1 MSGPR
6 LDVDVYFDL
15 VCPWCLIGKQHL
27 RRALA
32 QLDDSHPDVRVQV
45 LWHSVQLVPDVPDH
59 GWPFIEFYERR
70 LGGRHQTQARQS
82 QVVAAAAHAGAAI
95 DFSRIVTFPN
105 TAKAHRLVA
114 LGQRKLDSA
123 SQDRLLDRLF
133 AAYFQRGE
141 DLGDT
146 RTLAA
151 IAAELGLEPAATA
164 DALADST
171 AVCEPI
177 AAPGV
182 PYFVFNRR
190 FALSGAQAPDVLHAC
205 MREAIGH

>member
-6 LDVDVYFDL
+6 LHVDVYFDL

-45 LWHSVQLVPDVPDH
+45 LWHSVQLVQDVPDH

-70 LGGRHQTQARQS
+70 LGGRRQAQARQS

-114 LGQRKLDSA
+114 LGQRKLDSVC
-123 SQDRLLDRLF
+123 QDRLLDRLF

-164 DALADST
+164 VALADGT

>member
-1 MSGPR
+1 M
-6 LDVDVYFDL
+6 
-15 VCPWCLIGKQHL
+15 
-27 RRALA
+27 
-32 QLDDSHPDVRVQV
+32 
-45 LWHSVQLVPDVPDH
+45 QLVQDVPDQ

-70 LGGRHQTQARQS
+70 LGGRHQAQARQS

-114 LGQRKLDSA
+114 LGQRKLDSV

-164 DALADST
+164 VALANGT
-171 AVCEPI
+171 AVCAPI

-190 FALSGAQAPDVLHAC
+190 FALSGAQPPDVLHAR